1 MKKTVLTLVI
11 GILIGA
17 VLASA
22 GLLIYFN
29 AAVPESNGVRPAEET
44 RRTEG
49 NPPEK
54 PNGSDMP
61 PVPTDVL
68 ESERNGQQNQ
78 NNNR

>member
-29 AAVPESNGVRPAEET
+29 TAVPESNGVPSASDT

-49 NPPEK
+49 NPPPK
-54 PNGSDMP
+54 PNGNDMP

-68 ESERNGQQNQ
+68 EAEQNAQQGQ
-78 NNNR
+78 NNN